1 MVVVEA
7 PTPIGRALSLAV
19 ITTVVLYLGG
29 AFFPLIGALIG
40 LAAIA
45 PGIYLRFQTD
55 QRWPPTIMVMTV
67 VGILLFGFRSVSPV
81 AVYFFEFGL
90 SSLILD
96 DLLQRRRLGVE
107 TLFLSAGL
115 TTFIVILLMLWVSYG
130 QGLTPVALAE
140 NFMKANIAGVVT
152 IYENIGVPRE
162 QLDTLKLAA
171 DAVAAWAG
179 SFFPTLLFVGF
190 YLIHNVGFGAAR
202 FFYNRRHG
210 HPPEILRNL
219 SEFAHL
225 QLPQVMVWPLI
236 VALGALF
243 FFPLSGF
250 WQVAALNGAG
260 LIAFAYLIQG
270 LAIVQFTLA
279 AFDLSLIQR
288 SFIFFFFLAFQ
299 FLLVLLIL
307 LGIFDIWFDFR
318 KRITRY
324 RRSL

>member
-1 MVVVEA
+1 MVET

-45 PGIYLRFQTD
+45 PGIYLRFQTE
-55 QRWPPTIMVMTV
+55 QRWPPTVMVVAV
-67 VGILLFGFRSVSPV
+67 VGILLFSFRSVAPV

-96 DLLQRRRLGVE
+96 DLLRRRRPGVE

-115 TTFIVILLMLWVSYG
+115 ATFIVMLLMLWVSYE

-152 IYENIGVPRE
+152 LYENIGVSRE
-162 QLDTLKLAA
+162 QLDTLKQAA

-179 SFFPTLLFVGF
+179 SFFPTLLFVTF
-190 YLIHNVGFGAAR
+190 YLIHNVGVEAAR
-202 FFYNRRHG
+202 FFYSRRHG
-210 HPPEILRNL
+210 HPPELLRNR
-219 SEFAHL
+219 SEFSRL
-225 QLPQVMVWPLI
+225 QLPQIMVWPLI
-236 VALGALF
+236 VALGALLF
-243 FFPLSGF
+243 LPLSGF
-250 WQVAALNGAG
+250 WQVVVLNGAG

-270 LAIVQFTLA
+270 LAIVQFA
-279 AFDLSLIQR
+279 MVAFDLGLLQR

-324 RRSL
+324 RQSL